1 MAPSSR
7 SSFLSFAAAVAAAV
21 LLVAAVAPLRA
32 AQASAFPEALDAA
45 DASFSDE
52 ALNHLSESLTKC
64 KRGKREG
71 ERERDRDSSV
81 FSFVVLLLPPLFSLT
96 PLLPFFKKYILK
108 QSSLTPRTS
117 PLAPSTPSG
126 SPTTSTR
133 QSTKKRSSSAPPRA
147 TRSRRCWPPT
157 RSPARRCCPG
167 RQPRPRPRCRGPPR
181 AALAGGDAPR
191 LLLLLPLSSTTML
204 SRPSRLWQ
212 QPARTRRSSP
222 RF

>member
-71 ERERDRDSSV
+71 ERERETEIAV
-81 FSFVVLLLPPLFSLT
+81 FFLLSFCFSPPSFRS
-96 PLLPFFKKYILK
+96 LPFFP
-108 QSSLTPRTS
+108 SS
-117 PLAPSTPSG
+117 
-126 SPTTSTR
+126 
-133 QSTKKRSSSAPPRA
+133 KNIY
-147 TRSRRCWPPT
+147 
-157 RSPARRCCPG
+157 
-167 RQPRPRPRCRGPPR
+167 
-181 AALAGGDAPR
+181 
-191 LLLLLPLSSTTML
+191 
-204 SRPSRLWQ
+204 
-212 QPARTRRSSP
+212 
-222 RF
+222 